1 MEVFE
6 VDDIAFIHIVD
17 KFYDL
22 LIDRLIKEY
31 KRWRVWVECRYD
43 EFESDQLRL
52 SNQLYIHYIKLDRYS
67 LYIFLSKQQETWP

>member
-52 SNQLYIHYIKLDRYS
+52 SNQLYIHYIKLYSYS